1 MNPPDTNPPENRE
14 AVMAA
19 VASSY
24 PCRTK
29 EWLTANYAPAWLP
42 WLLFVK
48 SPLAN
53 AGKPGKEPARAGW
66 QNPIG
71 GKIDLHLI
79 RLAAHLSH
87 ETEPGNIGLQ
97 PPPGVIALDFDKKEY
112 FETAHAAYPQAPA
125 QRTAKGGHLV
135 FRLPAGLVGKND
147 VALDL
152 GDGLTC
158 DVRVQGGY
166 IVVAPSV
173 HTTGAAYEW
182 IVPLPAEIGFLP
194 KLPPHWVPCVT
205 ASRGQL
211 TQETQGTKGHTGST
225 GPQATQSHQSQGGE
239 SIGLSDLDA
248 AKAEAAISAT
258 LPRSEGTRH
267 KQIFELARRLQAI
280 PSICEMFNARP
291 ALLRGIV
298 DGWYDR
304 ARAKVKLKDNAETNW
319 AEFVA
324 GWAQVHTPHGAQ
336 LARAVEK
343 AKSLS
348 DPRPAALAEH
358 LGVKHKSFSLL
369 PALFI
374 VLTESNTWPNGA
386 IPMPCRAAG
395 EAINVSQE
403 TARAWI
409 AALVAVGF
417 LERVEQGNWGKP
429 TGKASTY
436 RVRPPAKQPI

>member
-19 VASSY
+19 VASSK

-112 FETAHAAYPQAPA
+112 FETAHAAY
-125 QRTAKGGHLV
+125 
-135 FRLPAGLVGKND
+135 
-147 VALDL
+147 
-152 GDGLTC
+152 
-158 DVRVQGGY
+158 
-166 IVVAPSV
+166 
-173 HTTGAAYEW
+173 EW

-194 KLPPHWVPCVT
+194 ELPPHWVPCVT

-225 GPQATQSHQSQGGE
+225 GPQATQSHQSQRGE

-248 AKAEAAISAT
+248 QY
-258 LPRSEGTRH
+258 H
-267 KQIFELARRLQAI
+267 
-280 PSICEMFNARP
+280 
-291 ALLRGIV
+291 
-298 DGWYDR
+298 Y
-304 ARAKVKLKDNAETNW
+304 
-319 AEFVA
+319 
-324 GWAQVHTPHGAQ
+324 
-336 LARAVEK
+336 
-343 AKSLS
+343 
-348 DPRPAALAEH
+348 
-358 LGVKHKSFSLL
+358 
-369 PALFI
+369 
-374 VLTESNTWPNGA
+374 
-386 IPMPCRAAG
+386 
-395 EAINVSQE
+395 
-403 TARAWI
+403 
-409 AALVAVGF
+409 
-417 LERVEQGNWGKP
+417 
-429 TGKASTY
+429 
-436 RVRPPAKQPI
+436 